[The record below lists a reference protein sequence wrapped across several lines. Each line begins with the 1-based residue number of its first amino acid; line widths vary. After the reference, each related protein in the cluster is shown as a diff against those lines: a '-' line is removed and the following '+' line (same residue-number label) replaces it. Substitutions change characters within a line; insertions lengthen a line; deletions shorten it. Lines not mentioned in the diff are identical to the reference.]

1 MRVTVFTNFA
11 CDALSELVS
20 SVPHLHT
27 PRFMI
32 HFDIAA
38 SLSMWKKLVD

>member
-1 MRVTVFTNFA
+1 MRVTVFTDLL
-11 CDALSELVS
+11 CDALSKLVN

-38 SLSMWKKLVD
+38 SLLMWQILVE